1 MAVEKPRQNKER
13 IKVNYAAMFRT
24 DLCSAIISL
33 YTCVSLVKGGKPK
46 TLR

>member
-24 DLCSAIISL
+24 DLCSAIIYMRL
-33 YTCVSLVKGGKPK
+33 YTCVSLVKRGKPN
-46 TLR
+46 